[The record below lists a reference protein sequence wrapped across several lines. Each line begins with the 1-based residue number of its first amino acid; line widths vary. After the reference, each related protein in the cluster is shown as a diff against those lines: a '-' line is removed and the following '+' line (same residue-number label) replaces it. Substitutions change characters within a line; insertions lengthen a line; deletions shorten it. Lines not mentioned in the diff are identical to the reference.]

1 MGSAVT
7 IDGVSKRFKLHHER
21 VQSLKEKLIRSGRNQ
36 SEDFWALRDIDLEIA
51 TGETVGLLGHNG
63 SGKSTLLKIAGGILR
78 PTTGS
83 VTMNGRVASLLELG
97 AGFHPDLSGRENVYL
112 NASILG
118 ISKRDID
125 LRFDDIVSFAEL
137 EQFIDTPVK
146 TYSSG
151 MYVRLGFAVAVN
163 VEPDIL
169 LVDEVL
175 AVGDETFQRKCLDRV
190 RQFQTDGRTIV
201 IVSHSAEQ
209 IRQVCTRAVVLDHG
223 LIVSDAEPG
232 ESIRVYREH
241 LFAGQLERAESELA
255 DAAPEPEAPVDDA
268 PTPVVDVQAS
278 EVSHGEAQEAKS
290 NKRVR
295 ITGMRFEYEG
305 ADTRR
310 YLLPSDP
317 LRVVVEFEADQATA
331 DVVFGIG
338 IHDRDGN
345 ALFGANTDTEQVTID
360 LDEGSGEFVFDF
372 ASVPLLD
379 GTYPITVGI
388 HSHDE
393 GTVYDWSEQRH
404 WFEVMNPG
412 RSVGKVHLPVTM
424 RVDPS

>member
-1 MGSAVT
+1 MGSAIIVE
-7 IDGVSKRFKLHHER
+7 DVSKRFKLHHER
-21 VQSLKEKLIRSGRNQ
+21 VQSLKERIIRSGRNHT
-36 SEDFWALRDIDLEIA
+36 EDFWALRDINLDIA
-51 TGETVGLLGHNG
+51 TGETVGLMGHNG

-97 AGFHPDLSGRENVYL
+97 AGFHPDLTGRENVYL

-118 ISKRDID
+118 ISKRDVD

-223 LIVSDAEPG
+223 QVVSDADPG

-241 LFAGQLERAESELA
+241 LFAGQLDRAEAEMAEAEPKSGAVAAEPAEVVPAAELA
-255 DAAPEPEAPVDDA
+255 APA
-268 PTPVVDVQAS
+268 
-278 EVSHGEAQEAKS
+278 VSHGEAQEARS

-295 ITGMRFEYEG
+295 IADIRFEYEG

-310 YLLPSDP
+310 YLLPSDA
-317 LRVVVEFEADQATA
+317 LRVVVEFEAEQATA

-345 ALFGANTDTEQVTID
+345 ALFGANTDTEQVTI
-360 LDEGSGEFVFDF
+360 
-372 ASVPLLD
+372 
-379 GTYPITVGI
+379 
-388 HSHDE
+388 
-393 GTVYDWSEQRH
+393 
-404 WFEVMNPG
+404 
-412 RSVGKVHLPVTM
+412 
-424 RVDPS
+424 

>member
-1 MGSAVT
+1 LT
-7 IDGVSKRFKLHHER
+7 
-21 VQSLKEKLIRSGRNQ
+21 
-36 SEDFWALRDIDLEIA
+36 
-51 TGETVGLLGHNG
+51 
-63 SGKSTLLKIAGGILR
+63 
-78 PTTGS
+78 
-83 VTMNGRVASLLELG
+83 
-97 AGFHPDLSGRENVYL
+97 GRENVYL

-118 ISKRDID
+118 ISKRDVD

-223 LIVSDAEPG
+223 QVVSDADPG

-241 LFAGQLERAESELA
+241 LFAGQLDRAEAEMAEAEPKSGAVAAEPAEVVPAAELA
-255 DAAPEPEAPVDDA
+255 APA
-268 PTPVVDVQAS
+268 
-278 EVSHGEAQEAKS
+278 VSHGEAQEARS

-295 ITGMRFEYEG
+295 IADIRFEYEG

-310 YLLPSDP
+310 YLLPSDA
-317 LRVVVEFEADQATA
+317 LRVVVEFEAEQATA